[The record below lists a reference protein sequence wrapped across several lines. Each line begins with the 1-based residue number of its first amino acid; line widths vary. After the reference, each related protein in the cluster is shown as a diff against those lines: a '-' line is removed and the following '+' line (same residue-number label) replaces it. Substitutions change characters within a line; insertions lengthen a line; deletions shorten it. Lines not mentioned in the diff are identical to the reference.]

1 MVEPIEMVG
10 TVIDAVNTVYDVI
23 QEVRS
28 HKRRCA
34 TLSSKLQA
42 IEQPLQELRSE
53 PRENQARFAK
63 ALEALLGV
71 LDGAKK
77 FVIKLKQMSLIERLV
92 KYDKIRCSFDEIY
105 TGLTRSE
112 HDLMLG
118 LLSSNRQV
126 LHDIKKAMDKSFT
139 TVDDKQDFMDD
150 IDEITAVLKAC
161 EAHIAD
167 MSKYSDEDR
176 AKITNCISELNNTLL
191 NLTVEPVVKDSG
203 VSKRPTAKSLVEELV
218 EEEDALIDENDLN
231 AIAGSLSS
239 VLDLLP
245 TAIRQED
252 RRLVEAFTSILGEDD
267 LNNETK
273 DGKTLLQLAEESSN
287 SDILD
292 ALNKLKVNA

>member
-1 MVEPIEMVG
+1 MVG

-28 HKRRCA
+28 HKRRCT
-34 TLSSKLQA
+34 TLSNKLQA

-63 ALEALLGV
+63 ALEALLSV

-77 FVIKLKQMSLIERLV
+77 FVLKLKQMSLVERLV
-92 KYDKIRCSFDEIY
+92 KYDNIRSSFDEIY

-126 LHDIKKAMDKSFT
+126 LHDIKKAVNKTFT
-139 TVDDKQDFMDD
+139 PADDKQDFMDD
-150 IDEITAVLKAC
+150 VNEISAVLKAC
-161 EAHIAD
+161 ETYMAD

-176 AKITNCISELNNTLL
+176 AKITSCISELNNTLL
-191 NLTVEPVVKDSG
+191 NLNVESVVKDSATSEG
-203 VSKRPTAKSLVEELV
+203 SAIKSHGQMFVEESVEELGM
-218 EEEDALIDENDLN
+218 IDENDLN
-231 AIAGSLSS
+231 ELAASLSRA
-239 VLDLLP
+239 LDILP
-245 TAIRQED
+245 TAIQQED
-252 RRLVEAFTSILGEDD
+252 RRLVEAFTAILGEND
-267 LNNETK
+267 LNNEMK

-287 SDILD
+287 SDIFGT
-292 ALNKLKVNA
+292 LNKLKV